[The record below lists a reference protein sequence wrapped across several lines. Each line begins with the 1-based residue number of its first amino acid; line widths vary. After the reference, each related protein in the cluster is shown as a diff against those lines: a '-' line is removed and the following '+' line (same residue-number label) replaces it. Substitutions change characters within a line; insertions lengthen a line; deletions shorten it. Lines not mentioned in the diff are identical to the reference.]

1 MKKSVFNK
9 AFIFLL
15 MGSMPFA
22 GCMQSPK
29 NEADS
34 LKDALSGKFYIGAA
48 LNTRQVAG
56 KDSMALTLISKH
68 FNSIVAENCMKME
81 SLQPEEGVFTFND
94 ADAFVKLGEAHNM
107 KIIGH
112 NLVWHSQAPQWMF
125 TDKNGQE
132 VTREVLIE
140 RMRNH
145 IQTIVTRY
153 KGRVD
158 GWDVVNEAILDNGQW
173 RESPWYKIIGP
184 EFIRMAFE
192 FAHAADPNAEL
203 YYNDYNVY
211 KTAKADAIYNLVK
224 ELKEEGVRIDGVGM
238 QGHIDLNNPT
248 VAQMEAS
255 IVKLS
260 QVVDKIMI
268 TELDLSVLPWPGKA
282 LSADISLNYD
292 EKSEYNPYPDSLPD
306 SVAVKFNQRYADFFA
321 LFLKHQ
327 DKVDRVTMWGVEDG
341 QSWRNY
347 WPVPGRKD
355 YPLLFN
361 RNYEPKPI
369 VGKIIEMAQAQQ

>member
-1 MKKSVFNK
+1 MKKSVYNK
-9 AFIFLL
+9 VFILLL
-15 MGSMPFA
+15 MGIMPFA
-22 GCMQSPK
+22 GCTQSPK
-29 NEADS
+29 NEPNS
-34 LKDALSGKFYIGAA
+34 LKDALNGKFYIGAA
-48 LNTRQVAG
+48 LNISQVAG
-56 KDSMALTLISKH
+56 KDSMALRLINKH
-68 FNSIVAENCMKME
+68 FNSVVAENCMKME
-81 SLQPEEGVFTFND
+81 SLQPEEGIFTFDD
-94 ADAFVKLGEAHNM
+94 ADAFVKFGEEHNM

-132 VTREVLIE
+132 VTRDVLIE

-153 KGRVD
+153 KGRVA

-192 FAHAADPNAEL
+192 FAHAADPEAEL
-203 YYNDYNVY
+203 YYNDYSVY
-211 KTAKADAIYNLVK
+211 KTAKTDGIYNLVVK
-224 ELKEEGVRIDGVGM
+224 LKEEGVRIDGVGM

-248 VAQMEAS
+248 VAEMEAA

-268 TELDLSVLPWPGKA
+268 TELDMSVLPWPGKA

-306 SVAVKFNQRYADFFA
+306 SISAKFNQRYADFFA

-355 YPLLFN
+355 YPLLFD
-361 RNYEPKPI
+361 RNYQPKPI
-369 VGKIIEMAQAQQ
+369 VGKIIEMAQVQQ

>member
-1 MKKSVFNK
+1 
-9 AFIFLL
+9 
-15 MGSMPFA
+15 MPFA
-22 GCMQSPK
+22 GCIQSPK
-29 NEADS
+29 NETDS

-56 KDSMALTLISKH
+56 KDSMALTLINKH

-81 SLQPEEGVFTFND
+81 SLQPEEGVFTFDD

-132 VTREVLIE
+132 VTRDVLIE

-192 FAHAADPNAEL
+192 IAHAADPNAEL

-224 ELKEEGVRIDGVGM
+224 ELKEKGVRIDGVGM